1 MNKVFSMKDTKV
13 DGKGKKTTITIQTED
28 PAVIR
33 NLLDNPGVGSKAKTG
48 NTSKAKAST
57 KKTSSDKKKDSIKT
71 EVREVKPKTKKTASK
86 KAAKPKALPAPS
98 NKKKELTGKMLVLY
112 KKIENVA
119 QEQKKLN
126 YKVWLNTREVFDKY
140 DFWKSVEKIPH
151 SSPTG
156 TEIHYYKFNDAM
168 LAKLNKRKEFKESFS
183 KLNDNNKLLEGYYKK
198 IRSVAGEL
206 KACFKTVS
214 EYEAYCNKNIDSEVS
229 KIRKY
234 S

>member
-1 MNKVFSMKDTKV
+1 MKLFSVKESKNIN
-13 DGKGKKTTITIQTED
+13 GKKTTITINTED
-28 PAVIR
+28 PQIIK
-33 NLLDNPGVGSKAKTG
+33 NLLDSVPADKEQK
-48 NTSKAKAST
+48 KAS
-57 KKTSSDKKKDSIKT
+57 SKKDSIKAK
-71 EVREVKPKTKKTASK
+71 VKEVKPKTTAKAKGSKGKATKAKT
-86 KAAKPKALPAPS
+86 KALPAPS
-98 NKKKELTGKMLVLY
+98 NKKKELTGKMLDLL
-112 KKIENVA
+112 KKIEKVD

-126 YKVWLNTREVFDKY
+126 HKVFLNTREVFDKY

-198 IRSVAGEL
+198 IRNVAGEL

-214 EYEAYCNKNIDSEVS
+214 EYEAYCNKNIDSEL
-229 KIRKY
+229 
-234 S
+234 

>member
-1 MNKVFSMKDTKV
+1 MKLFSVKESKNIN
-13 DGKGKKTTITIQTED
+13 GKKTTINITTED
-28 PAVIR
+28 PQIIK
-33 NLLDNPGVGSKAKTG
+33 NLLDSVPADKEQK
-48 NTSKAKAST
+48 KAS
-57 KKTSSDKKKDSIKT
+57 SKKDSIKAK
-71 EVREVKPKTKKTASK
+71 VKEVKPKTTAKAKGSK
-86 KAAKPKALPAPS
+86 GKATKAKAPAKPKALPAPS
-98 NKKKELTGKMLVLY
+98 NKKKELTGKMLDLF
-112 KKIENVA
+112 KKIEKVD

-126 YKVWLNTREVFDKY
+126 HKVFLNAREVFDKY

-198 IRSVAGEL
+198 IRNVAGEL
-206 KACFKTVS
+206 KACFKTVL
-214 EYEAYCNKNIDSEVS
+214 EYEAYCNKNIVSEVS